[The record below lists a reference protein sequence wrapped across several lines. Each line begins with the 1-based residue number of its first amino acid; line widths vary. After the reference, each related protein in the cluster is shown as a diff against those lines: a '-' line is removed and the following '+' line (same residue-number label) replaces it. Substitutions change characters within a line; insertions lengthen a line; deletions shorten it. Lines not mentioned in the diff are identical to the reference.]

1 MHLFLIS
8 EVIPGHK
15 RDALALRMH
24 RPAPR
29 RVLSGMAG
37 LIDFGMTAC
46 CPLYTI
52 PSAGDNSSLKVR
64 AH

>member
-8 EVIPGHK
+8 EVIPGQK
-15 RDALALRMH
+15 RDALALGMH
-24 RPAPR
+24 RPAPK

-37 LIDFGMTAC
+37 LSDFGMTAC

-52 PSAGDNSSLKVR
+52 PSAGDNSSLKVG

>member
-8 EVIPGHK
+8 EVIPRQK
-15 RDALALRMH
+15 RDALALLMH
-24 RPAPR
+24 RPAPK
-29 RVLSGMAG
+29 RVFSGMAG
-37 LIDFGMTAC
+37 LIEFGMTAC

-52 PSAGDNSSLKVR
+52 PSAGDNSSWKVR